1 MHNCRFKVL
10 PQYIGLNVDYFF
22 AGDTDTEYSSE
33 RPDTTLDEGDQ
44 RSAACSLNNSAII
57 TTNNDAELQ
66 QEPTNDTLEALFGL
80 TSINTQEKGTVIS
93 TDLATRWESYLSS
106 GLDKEGR
113 KKLTE
118 KWMAPSNCKYLK
130 RPELNPEV
138 KALINPADLKKDK
151 LLLNLQTVI
160 GKAVTAQITALAKIL
175 QKKDSID
182 PLISQALVDS
192 GKLRTDV
199 IQTIYIHR
207 RYKINKYLR
216 EPVQKIAW
224 QQKQDTLLLGA
235 DFSEKSKTAKAIE
248 TAAQELAKRKEQQ
261 EPTSSHLNYQRPTYK
276 TRLKNSSFGRE
287 KEKKGRRTS
296 TASQITTSVQR
307 QGQRRKNEKDNA
319 NTRRL

>member
-80 TSINTQEKGTVIS
+80 TSINTQEEGTEIS

-106 GLDKEGR
+106 ELDKEGR
-113 KKLTE
+113 KKLME

-175 QKKDSID
+175 EKKDSID
-182 PLISQALVDS
+182 PLISQTLVDS
-192 GKLRTDV
+192 GKLLHTHN
-199 IQTIYIHR
+199 IH
-207 RYKINKYLR
+207 
-216 EPVQKIAW
+216 PQKI
-224 QQKQDTLLLGA
+224 QNK
-235 DFSEKSKTAKAIE
+235 
-248 TAAQELAKRKEQQ
+248 
-261 EPTSSHLNYQRPTYK
+261 
-276 TRLKNSSFGRE
+276 
-287 KEKKGRRTS
+287 
-296 TASQITTSVQR
+296 
-307 QGQRRKNEKDNA
+307 
-319 NTRRL
+319 